1 MEETLNKHTLGICAM
16 SKKIHS
22 PHMQQILEFIQN
34 FNDFELIEF
43 TEDLIFNEEVEKWPI
58 VESMIVFFSSGFP
71 YSKVLKYIN
80 LRKPFLPNNFEM
92 QKIFWD
98 RIKVMTMLKENN
110 IPIPNEIIVE
120 REEEINN
127 DDENGIELNTSQ
139 EIEEMIVKYYE
150 EYDEENKPRAPPL
163 MENVSESN
171 KSDETSPNKLDNKEK
186 IITKNEKGEEII
198 NELEEYDEYIVYN
211 GKKIMKPFVEKP
223 RNGDDHNIYIY
234 YPMSHGGGQTRLFRK
249 TRDLSSLY
257 YPNINKIRRD
267 KSYIYEEYLQTD
279 GFDIKVY
286 TVGENYAHAEARK
299 SPSLDGIVE
308 RSKGK
313 EVRYPVNLN
322 PEEKEIARKIVK
334 IFGQNVCGFD
344 ILRSKGVSYVCDVN
358 GWSFVKGNKKYFQD
372 CAFLLR
378 KIILSNI
385 DPDLLIK
392 HPIKMHYAPVYKEMI
407 LRNKTG
413 KIEEELHSVVA
424 VFRHADR
431 SPKQKMKFVVEH
443 PALLELFEIFKENNN
458 NEIENKD
465 KGPQELKLKK
475 PNELMTVLKI
485 VKDILY
491 EKGIKGDELTLKS
504 DNFDIKLFQIKLI
517 LEKNL
522 NFEGL
527 TRKIQMRPL
536 EHKFIEDKNTKKKK
550 CVVTKALMI
559 MKWGGHITHS
569 GIEQAK
575 LLGNTFRYQFYPPGN
590 YDKGE
595 GLLRLHNT
603 YRHDLKCYSSE
614 EGRCLKSAAAFL
626 QGLLQLEGN
635 LIPIITSMV
644 WNDEQ
649 INKLLDVNCTSSDL
663 NRREAK
669 KNLNEFCNYDG
680 QLKEK
685 YINFI
690 NKDSKDIRKEQ
701 EPFINLTETIGN
713 FHNKMVYVHKLL
725 ESIVNHL
732 STKLDSKEREK
743 EYQSYFIKSKVS
755 VLSRYDSDMTENL
768 IETKLKKKNDK
779 IFKKDSITKLKKAE
793 TEKEKEKET
802 ENGNKELIKK
812 QKEKETDKIDKSN
825 KINEK
830 EIILENEKENNLN
843 DSNNSIGEII
853 HKNKKK
859 SKNNR
864 TIFDCEEEKV
874 VLIYKRYVKLF
885 NDFYDSKK
893 QKFDISKIPD
903 IYDNIKYDLIHNK
916 PIIGET
922 ALELYKIINNL
933 ADFVMPLEYGIKIED
948 KIKIG
953 NTFIKPLLIKIYN
966 DLLWLNRI
974 KIGEKLGKKTSIN
987 AIFDIG
993 NNLESLESK
1002 ERTYFGLDEE
1012 KLDKSEIKSA
1022 WRHVKTRFYFTS
1034 QSHLYSLLNTII
1046 YSMNSFLVDN
1056 GKGLNPIWNVFDLD
1070 YCSHIVFRL
1079 FENFNVDKKS
1089 DERFRIEIIVSA
1101 GADKDLTKVDNKHM
1115 IAMNP
1120 WIILNDHLSL
1130 ADFRKYFNFILSH

>member
-1 MEETLNKHTLGICAM
+1 MEEKLNKHTLGICAM
-16 SKKIHS
+16 KKKIHS
-22 PHMQQILEFIQN
+22 PHMQQILEFIDN
-34 FNDFELIEF
+34 FKDFELIEF
-43 TEDLIFNEEVEKWPI
+43 TEELIFNEEVEKWPI
-58 VESMIVFFSSGFP
+58 VESMIVFFSTGFP

-127 DDENGIELNTSQ
+127 EEENNIELNTSQ
-139 EIEEMIVKYYE
+139 EIEEMIEKYYE
-150 EYDEENKPRAPPL
+150 EYDEENKPKAPPL

-171 KSDETSPNKLDNKEK
+171 KSDENSSSNKLDDKET
-186 IITKNEKGEEII
+186 IITKNENGEEII

-267 KSYIYEEYLQTD
+267 KSYIYEEFLQTD

-334 IFGQNVCGFD
+334 IFKQNICGFD

-372 CAFLLR
+372 CAILLR

-385 DPDLLIK
+385 DPNLLIT
-392 HPIKMHYAPVYKEMI
+392 HPINMQYAPVYKEMI
-407 LRNKTG
+407 LRKSG

-431 SPKQKMKFVVEH
+431 SPKQKMKFVVDH
-443 PALLELFEIFKENNN
+443 PALLELFEIFKENNS
-458 NEIENKD
+458 END
-465 KGPQELKLKK
+465 IPQELKLKK

-485 VKDILY
+485 VKDILF
-491 EKGIKGDELTLKS
+491 EKGIKGDEYTFKS

-536 EHKFIEDKNTKKKK
+536 EHKFIEDEFTKKKK
-550 CVVTKALMI
+550 CVITKALMI

-575 LLGNTFRYQFYPPGN
+575 LLGNTFRYQFYPPG
-590 YDKGE
+590 DKGE

-644 WNDEQ
+644 WKDEQ

-669 KNLNEFCNYDG
+669 KNLNEFCNYNG
-680 QLKEK
+680 PLKEK
-685 YINFI
+685 YVNFI
-690 NKDSKDIRKEQ
+690 NNDNRKELR
-701 EPFINLTETIGN
+701 PFIQLTECIGN
-713 FHNKMVYVHKLL
+713 FHNKMVLVHRLL
-725 ESIVNHL
+725 DSIVNHL
-732 STKLDSKEREK
+732 STKLDSKEKEK
-743 EYQSYFIKSKVS
+743 EYHTYFIKSKVS
-755 VLSRYDSDMTENL
+755 VMSRYDSDMCDNL
-768 IETKLKKKNDK
+768 IEEKIKKKEEK
-779 IFKKDSITKLKKAE
+779 IFIKEKELKKAE
-793 TEKEKEKET
+793 TQNKINENEINKKEIKINENNIEKKEKEKENNN
-802 ENGNKELIKK
+802 EIIEYNDSVKSLGELI
-812 QKEKETDKIDKSN
+812 
-825 KINEK
+825 
-830 EIILENEKENNLN
+830 L
-843 DSNNSIGEII
+843 NNSSKIKKKVV
-853 HKNKKK
+853 KNKP
-859 SKNNR
+859 
-864 TIFDCEEEKV
+864 IFDCEEEKV
-874 VLIYKRYVKLF
+874 VLIYKRYVKLY
-885 NDFYDSKK
+885 NDFYDQKK
-893 QKFDISKIPD
+893 EKFDISKIPD

-916 PIIGET
+916 QIIGET
-922 ALELYKIINNL
+922 AFELYKIINNL
-933 ADFVMPLEYGIKIED
+933 ADFVMPLEYGIKIQD

-953 NTFIKPLLIKIYN
+953 ITFIRPLLNKIYN
-966 DLLWLNRI
+966 DLLWWDKDLSV
-974 KIGEKLGKKTSIN
+974 KKSICIYDVN
-987 AIFDIG
+987 Q
-993 NNLESLESK
+993 NNLASLESR
-1002 ERTYFGLDEE
+1002 ERNYFGLDEG
-1012 KLDKSEIKSA
+1012 KVDKNEIKSA
-1022 WRHVKTRFYFTS
+1022 WRHIKTRFYFTS
-1034 QSHLYSLLNTII
+1034 QSHLYSLLNTLI
-1046 YSMNSFLVDN
+1046 YNMNSFLVEN
-1056 GKGLNPIWNVFDLD
+1056 GKILNPIWSVFDLD

-1079 FENFNVDKKS
+1079 FENYNVDKKS
-1089 DERFRIEIIVSA
+1089 EERFRIEIIVSA
-1101 GADKDLTKVDNKHM
+1101 GQDKNLNMVDNNHM
-1115 IAMNP
+1115 VSMNP

-1130 ADFRKYFNFILSH
+1130 SEFKKFFKFILRA

>member
-1 MEETLNKHTLGICAM
+1 MEEKLNKHTLGICAM
-16 SKKIHS
+16 KKKIHS
-22 PHMQQILEFIQN
+22 PHMQQILEFIDN
-34 FNDFELIEF
+34 FKDFELIEF
-43 TEDLIFNEEVEKWPI
+43 TEELIFNEEVEKWPI

-98 RIKVMTMLKENN
+98 RIKVMSILKENN

-127 DDENGIELNTSQ
+127 EDENNIELNTSQ
-139 EIEEMIVKYYE
+139 EIEEMIEKYYE
-150 EYDEENKPRAPPL
+150 EYDEQNKPKAPTL

-171 KSDETSPNKLDNKEK
+171 KSDENKKNKLDDKET
-186 IITKNEKGEEII
+186 IITKNEKGEEVI
-198 NELEEYDEYIVYN
+198 NELEEYDEYIVFN

-267 KSYIYEEYLQTD
+267 KSYIYEEFSQTD

-286 TVGENYAHAEARK
+286 TVGEDYAHAEARK

-308 RSKGK
+308 RSNKGK

-334 IFGQNVCGFD
+334 IFKQNICGFD

-372 CAFLLR
+372 CAILLR

-385 DPDLLIK
+385 DPNLLIA
-392 HPIKMHYAPVYKEMI
+392 HPINIQYAPVYKEMI
-407 LRNKTG
+407 LRKSG
-413 KIEEELHSVVA
+413 KREEELHSVIA

-431 SPKQKMKFVVEH
+431 SPKQKMKVIVEH
-443 PALLELFEIFKENNN
+443 PALLELFEIFKENNSES
-458 NEIENKD
+458 EID
-465 KGPQELKLKK
+465 KIPQELKLKK

-485 VKDILY
+485 VKDILF
-491 EKGIKGDELTLKS
+491 EKGIKGDEYTLKS

-536 EHKFIEDKNTKKKK
+536 EHKFIVDEFTKNKK
-550 CVVTKALMI
+550 CVITKALMI

-575 LLGNTFRYQFYPPGN
+575 LLGNTFRYQFYPPG
-590 YDKGE
+590 DKGE

-644 WNDEQ
+644 WKDEQ

-669 KNLNEFCNYDG
+669 KNLNDFCNYDG
-680 QLKEK
+680 PLKEK
-685 YINFI
+685 YIKYI
-690 NKDSKDIRKEQ
+690 NNDNRKEL
-701 EPFINLTETIGN
+701 EPFIELTETIGN
-713 FHNKMVYVHKLL
+713 FHNKMVLVHKLL
-725 ESIVNHL
+725 DSIVNQL
-732 STKLDSKEREK
+732 STKLDSKEKEK
-743 EYQSYFIKSKVS
+743 EYHTYFIKSKIS
-755 VLSRYDSDMTENL
+755 ILSRHYSNEFDNMVEEKIKKKEENL
-768 IETKLKKKNDK
+768 FDKQNGVKKSITQNEIIEDDAKRKEKKK
-779 IFKKDSITKLKKAE
+779 E
-793 TEKEKEKET
+793 
-802 ENGNKELIKK
+802 
-812 QKEKETDKIDKSN
+812 KSN
-825 KINEK
+825 DLFDSFGEYF
-830 EIILENEKENNLN
+830 NL
-843 DSNNSIGEII
+843 
-853 HKNKKK
+853 KPKKK
-859 SKNNR
+859 ISVNQN
-864 TIFDCEEEKV
+864 TFFDCEEEKV

-885 NDFYDSKK
+885 NDFYDKK
-893 QKFDISKIPD
+893 KEKFDISKIPD

-916 PIIGET
+916 QIIGES
-922 ALELYKIINNL
+922 ALKLYKIINNL
-933 ADFVMPLEYGIKIED
+933 ADFVMPLEYGIKLEN

-953 NTFIKPLLIKIYN
+953 ITFIRPLLIKIYN
-966 DLLWLNRI
+966 DLLWSNKDMLTRGSILNST
-974 KIGEKLGKKTSIN
+974 KNL
-987 AIFDIG
+987 

-1002 ERTYFGLDEE
+1002 ERNYFGLDEG
-1012 KLDKSEIKSA
+1012 KVDKNEIKSA
-1022 WRHVKTRFYFTS
+1022 WRHIKTRFYFTS
-1034 QSHLYSLLNTII
+1034 QSHLYSLLNTLI

-1056 GKGLNPIWNVFDLD
+1056 GKTLNPIWSVFDLD

-1079 FENFNVDKKS
+1079 FENYNVDKNS
-1089 DERFRIEIIVSA
+1089 NERFRIEIIVSA
-1101 GADKDLTKVDNKHM
+1101 GANKDLTRVDKRHM
-1115 IAMNP
+1115 ISMNP

-1130 ADFRKYFNFILSH
+1130 SDFKKYFNFILSY

>member
-1 MEETLNKHTLGICAM
+1 MEDKFNRHTLGICAM
-16 SKKIHS
+16 KKKIHS
-22 PHMQQILEFIQN
+22 PHMQQILEFIDN
-34 FNDFELIEF
+34 YNDFELIEF
-43 TEDLIFNEEVEKWPI
+43 TEELIFNEDVEKWPI
-58 VESMIVFFSSGFP
+58 VEAMIVFFSTGFP

-110 IPIPNEIIVE
+110 IPIPKEIIVE

-127 DDENGIELNTSQ
+127 EDENGIELNTSQ
-139 EIEEMIVKYYE
+139 EIEEMIEKYYE
-150 EYDEENKPRAPPL
+150 EYDEENKPKAPL
-163 MENVSESN
+163 LTNNNSDLN
-171 KSDETSPNKLDNKEK
+171 KSDSGNSKLDEIEK
-186 IITKNEKGEEII
+186 IITKNEKGEEVI
-198 NELEEYDEYIVYN
+198 NELKEYDEYIVYN
-211 GKKIMKPFVEKP
+211 GTKIMKPFVEKP

-234 YPMSHGGGQTRLFRK
+234 YPISHGGGQTRLFRK

-322 PEEKEIARKIVK
+322 PEEKEIARKIVQ
-334 IFGQNVCGFD
+334 IFKQNICGFD

-372 CAFLLR
+372 CAYLLR
-378 KIILSNI
+378 KIILTNI
-385 DPDLLIK
+385 DPNLLNK
-392 HPIKMHYAPVYKEMI
+392 HPIKIKLAPFYKEMV
-407 LRNKTG
+407 LSNKSG
-413 KIEEELHSVVA
+413 KIEEELLSVVA

-431 SPKQKMKFVVEH
+431 SPKQKLKFVVDH
-443 PALLELFEIFKENNN
+443 PALLELFEIFKENNSE
-458 NEIENKD
+458 NEKD
-465 KGPQELKLKK
+465 KIPQELKLKK

-485 VKDILY
+485 VKEILF
-491 EKGIKGDELTLKS
+491 EKGINGDELTYKS

-536 EHKFIEDKNTKKKK
+536 EYNIIEDKKTKTKKWNI
-550 CVVTKALMI
+550 TKALMI

-590 YDKGE
+590 NDKGE

-644 WNDEQ
+644 WKDEQ

-669 KNLNEFCNYDG
+669 KDLNEFCNYDG

-690 NKDSKDIRKEQ
+690 NNENRKEQ
-701 EPFINLTETIGN
+701 APFINLTEKIGN
-713 FHNKMVYVHKLL
+713 FHNKMAIVHKLL
-725 ESIVNHL
+725 DNIVNQL
-732 STKLDSKEREK
+732 SSKLDSNEK
-743 EYQSYFIKSKVS
+743 EKEFHTYFIQSKNS
-755 VLSRYDSDMTENL
+755 VMSRYDSGMYENL
-768 IETKLKKKNDK
+768 LEAKLKKKEES
-779 IFKKDSITKLKKAE
+779 IFKKDTLSKFKKSE
-793 TEKEKEKET
+793 TQ
-802 ENGNKELIKK
+802 NAI
-812 QKEKETDKIDKSN
+812 IDN
-825 KINEK
+825 INEEEKDKVDDIKIKK
-830 EIILENEKENNLN
+830 EIIE
-843 DSNNSIGEII
+843 
-853 HKNKKK
+853 
-859 SKNNR
+859 
-864 TIFDCEEEKV
+864 
-874 VLIYKRYVKLF
+874 
-885 NDFYDSKK
+885 
-893 QKFDISKIPD
+893 
-903 IYDNIKYDLIHNK
+903 
-916 PIIGET
+916 
-922 ALELYKIINNL
+922 
-933 ADFVMPLEYGIKIED
+933 
-948 KIKIG
+948 
-953 NTFIKPLLIKIYN
+953 
-966 DLLWLNRI
+966 
-974 KIGEKLGKKTSIN
+974 
-987 AIFDIG
+987 
-993 NNLESLESK
+993 
-1002 ERTYFGLDEE
+1002 
-1012 KLDKSEIKSA
+1012 
-1022 WRHVKTRFYFTS
+1022 
-1034 QSHLYSLLNTII
+1034 
-1046 YSMNSFLVDN
+1046 
-1056 GKGLNPIWNVFDLD
+1056 
-1070 YCSHIVFRL
+1070 
-1079 FENFNVDKKS
+1079 
-1089 DERFRIEIIVSA
+1089 
-1101 GADKDLTKVDNKHM
+1101 
-1115 IAMNP
+1115 
-1120 WIILNDHLSL
+1120 
-1130 ADFRKYFNFILSH
+1130 

>member
-1 MEETLNKHTLGICAM
+1 MEEKLNKHTLGICAM
-16 SKKIHS
+16 KKKIHS
-22 PHMQQILEFIQN
+22 PHMQQILEFISS

-43 TEDLIFNEEVEKWPI
+43 TEELIFNEEVENWPI
-58 VESMIVFFSSGFP
+58 VESMIVFFSTGFP

-120 REEEINN
+120 REEEIDNEE
-127 DDENGIELNTSQ
+127 ENGIELNTSQ
-139 EIEEMIVKYYE
+139 EIEEMIEKYYE
-150 EYDEENKPRAPPL
+150 EYDEENKPKAPPL

-171 KSDETSPNKLDNKEK
+171 KSDETYSTKLDDVEK
-186 IITKNEKGEEII
+186 IIIKNEKGEEII

-322 PEEKEIARKIVK
+322 PQEKEIARKIVK
-334 IFGQNVCGFD
+334 IFKQNICGFD

-372 CAFLLR
+372 CAILLR

-385 DPDLLIK
+385 DPDLLVR
-392 HPIKMHYAPVYKEMI
+392 HPINIQIAPVYKEMI
-407 LRNKTG
+407 LRNNTRKL
-413 KIEEELHSVVA
+413 EEELHSVVA

-431 SPKQKMKFVVEH
+431 SPKQKMKFVVDH
-443 PALLELFEIFKENNN
+443 PALLELFEIFKENNPE
-458 NEIENKD
+458 NENGKP
-465 KGPQELKLKK
+465 PQELKLKK

-485 VKDILY
+485 VKDILFQ
-491 EKGIKGDELTLKS
+491 KGIKGDELTFKS

-527 TRKIQMRPL
+527 TRKIQIRPL
-536 EHKFIEDKNTKKKK
+536 EWKFIEDQYTKIKK
-550 CVVTKALMI
+550 CSVTKALMI

-590 YDKGE
+590 NDKGE

-644 WNDEQ
+644 WKDEQ
-649 INKLLDVNCTSSDL
+649 INKLLDVNSTYIEPF
-663 NRREAK
+663 RKEVK
-669 KNLNEFCNYDG
+669 KNLNKFCNYNG
-680 QLKEK
+680 PLKEK
-685 YINFI
+685 YLNYINNENI
-690 NKDSKDIRKEQ
+690 EKQ
-701 EPFINLTETIGN
+701 GPFIKLTENIGN
-713 FHNKMVYVHKLL
+713 FHNKMVLAHQYLDKII
-725 ESIVNHL
+725 SHL
-732 STKLDSKEREK
+732 STKLDNEEMEK
-743 EYQSYFIKSKVS
+743 EFQTYYIKNKIS
-755 VLSRYDSDMTENL
+755 VLSRYDSDEGENML
-768 IETKLKKKNDK
+768 ESILKKKEEK
-779 IFKKDSITKLKKAE
+779 IFNLDDKTD
-793 TEKEKEKET
+793 
-802 ENGNKELIKK
+802 IKK
-812 QKEKETDKIDKSN
+812 SETHKVKNGDKNIIKKTEENEKNNNNKKNEKDQKEK
-825 KINEK
+825 
-830 EIILENEKENNLN
+830 EKENNLN
-843 DSNNSIGEII
+843 DSSKSNGEVV
-853 HKNKKK
+853 HNKNKKK
-859 SKNNR
+859 SVNNK
-864 TIFDCEEEKV
+864 IIMDCEEEKI

-885 NDFYDSKK
+885 NDFYDNKK
-893 QKFDISKIPD
+893 NKFDISKIPD
-903 IYDNIKYDLIHNK
+903 IYDNIKYDIIHNK
-916 PIIGET
+916 SIIGDT
-922 ALELYKIINNL
+922 AFELYKIINDL
-933 ADFVMPLEYGIKIED
+933 ADFVMPLEYGIKFEE
-948 KIKIG
+948 KINIG
-953 NTFIKPLLIKIYN
+953 IKFIKPLLSKIYN
-966 DLLWLNRI
+966 DLLWSNQETTFKRNSVLGNLDI
-974 KIGEKLGKKTSIN
+974 K
-987 AIFDIG
+987 
-993 NNLESLESK
+993 NLQSLESK
-1002 ERTYFGLDEE
+1002 EKTYFGLDEE
-1012 KLDKSEIKSA
+1012 KLDKTEIKSA
-1022 WRHVKTRFYFTS
+1022 WRHIKTRFYFTS
-1034 QSHLYSLLNTII
+1034 QSHLYSLLNTLI

-1056 GKGLNPIWNVFDLD
+1056 GKGINPIWSVFDLD
-1070 YCSHIVFRL
+1070 YLSHIVFRL
-1079 FENFNVDKKS
+1079 FENYNVDKNSK
-1089 DERFRIEIIVSA
+1089 ERYRIEIIVSA
-1101 GADKDLTKVDNKHM
+1101 GADKDISKADSKHM
-1115 IAMNP
+1115 ISMNP

-1130 ADFRKYFNFILSH
+1130 TDHKKYFNFIMNS

>member
-1 MEETLNKHTLGICAM
+1 MEEKLNKHTLGICAM
-16 SKKIHS
+16 KKKIHS
-22 PHMQQILEFIQN
+22 PHMQQILDYIKN

-43 TEDLIFNEEVEKWPI
+43 TEEMIFNEEVEKWPI
-58 VESMIVFFSSGFP
+58 VESMIVFFSTGFP

-80 LRKPFLPNNFEM
+80 LRKPFLPNDFEI

-98 RIKVMTMLKENN
+98 RIKVMTLLKENN

-120 REEEINN
+120 RETEVNN
-127 DDENGIELNTSQ
+127 EDQNDIELNTSQ
-139 EIEEMIVKYYE
+139 EIEEMIDKYYE
-150 EYDEENKPRAPPL
+150 EYEEDNKPKAPPL
-163 MENVSESN
+163 MEVDSN
-171 KSDETSPNKLDNKEK
+171 KNDENNSIKLYDVEK

-198 NELEEYDEYIVYN
+198 NELEEYDEYIVYK

-322 PEEKEIARKIVK
+322 PAEKDIARKIVQ
-334 IFGQNVCGFD
+334 IFKQNICGFD

-372 CAFLLR
+372 CAIILR
-378 KIILSNI
+378 QIILSNI
-385 DPDLLIK
+385 DPNLLIK
-392 HPIKMHYAPVYKEMI
+392 HPIIMQISPVYKEMI
-407 LRNKTG
+407 LRNNRG
-413 KIEEELHSVVA
+413 RLEEELHSVVA

-431 SPKQKMKFVVEH
+431 SPKQKMKLVVEH
-443 PALLELFEIFKENNN
+443 PALLKLFEIFQENNYYE
-458 NEIENKD
+458 NEKD
-465 KGPQELKLKK
+465 KIPLELKLKK

-485 VKDILY
+485 VKDILF
-491 EKGIKGDELTLKS
+491 EKGIKGDELTKS

-536 EHKFIEDKNTKKKK
+536 EYKYVEDTTTNVKK
-550 CVVTKALMI
+550 CIITKALMI
-559 MKWGGHITHS
+559 VKWGGHITHS

-590 YDKGE
+590 NDKGE

-635 LIPIITSMV
+635 LIPVITSMV
-644 WNDEQ
+644 WKNEQ

-690 NKDSKDIRKEQ
+690 NKENRKEQ
-701 EPFINLTETIGN
+701 GPFIQLTETIGN
-713 FHNKMVYVHKLL
+713 FHNKMVCAYKLL
-725 ESIVNHL
+725 EKIVNHL
-732 STKLDSKEREK
+732 STKLDSEEK
-743 EYQSYFIKSKVS
+743 EKEFHTYFITSKVS
-755 VLSRYDSDMTENL
+755 VLSRYDSDMCDNYMEAQ
-768 IETKLKKKNDK
+768 LKKNEEK
-779 IFKKDSITKLKKAE
+779 ILKRESEAKPE
-793 TEKEKEKET
+793 
-802 ENGNKELIKK
+802 
-812 QKEKETDKIDKSN
+812 
-825 KINEK
+825 
-830 EIILENEKENNLN
+830 EKENKKEKKKDDKNVSNESLN
-843 DSNNSIGEII
+843 DSSKSLNEIV
-853 HKNKKK
+853 HNKTKKKVKNKK
-859 SKNNR
+859 
-864 TIFDCEEEKV
+864 IIMDCEEEKI

-885 NDFYDSKK
+885 NDFYNQKK

-903 IYDNIKYDLIHNK
+903 IYDNIKYDIIHNK
-916 PIIGET
+916 QIIGET
-922 ALELYKIINNL
+922 AFELYKIINNL
-933 ADFVMPLEYGIKIED
+933 ADFVMPLEYGIKIEE

-953 NTFIKPLLIKIYN
+953 IAFIKPLLTKIFS
-966 DLLWLNRI
+966 DLLWSNRDFLNKR
-974 KIGEKLGKKTSIN
+974 TSDSMFSDN
-987 AIFDIG
+987 LQA
-993 NNLESLESK
+993 LESQ

-1012 KLDKSEIKSA
+1012 KLDKSEIRSA
-1022 WRHVKTRFYFTS
+1022 WRHIKTRFYFTS
-1034 QSHLYSLLNTII
+1034 QSHLYSLLNTLI

-1056 GKGLNPIWNVFDLD
+1056 GKTINPIWSVFDLD

-1079 FENFNVDKKS
+1079 FENYNVDKKS
-1089 DERFRIEIIVSA
+1089 KERFRIEIIVSA
-1101 GADKDLTKVDNKHM
+1101 GADKDLTKVDSNHM
-1115 IAMNP
+1115 ISMNP
-1120 WIILNDHLSL
+1120 WIILNDHLNL
-1130 ADFRKYFNFILSH
+1130 YDFKQYFNFIFSS

>member
-1 MEETLNKHTLGICAM
+1 MEDKLNRHTLGICAM
-16 SKKIHS
+16 KKKIHS
-22 PHMQQILEFIQN
+22 PHMQQILEFIDN

-43 TEDLIFNEEVEKWPI
+43 TEELIFNEDVEKWPI
-58 VESMIVFFSSGFP
+58 VESMIVFFSTGFP

-120 REEEINN
+120 REKEINN
-127 DDENGIELNTSQ
+127 EDDNGIELNTSQ
-139 EIEEMIVKYYE
+139 EIEEMIEKYYE
-150 EYDEENKPRAPPL
+150 EYDEENKPKAPLL
-163 MENVSESN
+163 MENN
-171 KSDETSPNKLDNKEK
+171 SDLNQSDSGNSKLDEIEK
-186 IITKNEKGEEII
+186 IITKNDKGEEEI

-234 YPMSHGGGQTRLFRK
+234 YPLSHGGGQTRLFRK

-313 EVRYPVNLN
+313 EIRYPVNLN

-334 IFGQNVCGFD
+334 IFKQNICGFD

-372 CAFLLR
+372 CAILLR
-378 KIILSNI
+378 KIILTNI
-385 DPDLLIK
+385 DPILLTK
-392 HPIKMHYAPVYKEMI
+392 HPINIKLAPVYKEMI
-407 LRNKTG
+407 LRKSG
-413 KIEEELHSVVA
+413 KLEEELHSVVA

-431 SPKQKMKFVVEH
+431 SPKQKLKFVVEH
-443 PALLELFEIFKENNN
+443 PSLLELFEIFKENIFE
-458 NEIENKD
+458 NEKD
-465 KGPQELKLKK
+465 KIPQELKLKK

-485 VKDILY
+485 VKEILI
-491 EKGIKGDELTLKS
+491 EKGINGDELIYKE

-536 EHKFIEDKNTKKKK
+536 EYNLVEDKETKTKKWNI
-550 CVVTKALMI
+550 TKALMI

-590 YDKGE
+590 NDKGE

-644 WNDEQ
+644 WKDEQ
-649 INKLLDVNCTSSDL
+649 INKLLDVNCTSCEL

-669 KNLNEFCNYDG
+669 KNLNDFCNYDG

-690 NKDSKDIRKEQ
+690 NNEKRKEQ
-701 EPFINLTETIGN
+701 IPFINLTEKIGN
-713 FHNKMVYVHKLL
+713 FHNKMVLVHKLL
-725 ESIVNHL
+725 DKIVNQL
-732 STKLDSKEREK
+732 STKLNSKEKEK
-743 EYQSYFIKSKVS
+743 EYHTYFIQSKMS
-755 VLSRYDSDMTENL
+755 VMSRYDSSKDNSLE
-768 IETKLKKKNDK
+768 KLKKKEEK
-779 IFKKDSITKLKKAE
+779 IFKKDTMSKFRKSE
-793 TEKEKEKET
+793 TQNRIEEKTEEKFEDKEK
-802 ENGNKELIKK
+802 NKNEVN
-812 QKEKETDKIDKSN
+812 EKETDKDK
-825 KINEK
+825 EK
-830 EIILENEKENNLN
+830 C
-843 DSNNSIGEII
+843 DSNTSLGEILRN
-853 HKNKKK
+853 KTKKK
-859 SKNNR
+859 TVNN

-874 VLIYKRYVKLF
+874 VLIYKRYVKLY
-885 NDFYDSKK
+885 NDFYDKK
-893 QKFDISKIPD
+893 KEKFDISKIPD

-916 PIIGET
+916 QIIGET
-922 ALELYKIINNL
+922 ASGLYGIINNL

-948 KIKIG
+948 KITIG
-953 NTFIKPLLIKIYN
+953 IAFIKPLLTKIYN
-966 DLLWLNRI
+966 DLLWSNKNNKII
-974 KIGEKLGKKTSIN
+974 KNDESSK
-987 AIFDIG
+987 
-993 NNLESLESK
+993 NLENLESK
-1002 ERTYFGLDEE
+1002 ERTYFGLDKN
-1012 KLDKSEIKSA
+1012 KLDKDEIKSA
-1022 WRHVKTRFYFTS
+1022 WRHIKTRFYFTS
-1034 QSHLYSLLNTII
+1034 QSHLYSLLNTLI

-1056 GKGLNPIWNVFDLD
+1056 GKSINPIWSIFDLD

-1079 FENFNVDKKS
+1079 FENYNVDKLSK
-1089 DERFRIEIIVSA
+1089 ERFRIEIIVSA
-1101 GADKDLTKVDNKHM
+1101 GACKDLTKVDSRHM
-1115 IAMNP
+1115 ISMNP

-1130 ADFRKYFNFILSH
+1130 SDFKKYFNFILNS

>member
-1 MEETLNKHTLGICAM
+1 
-16 SKKIHS
+16 
-22 PHMQQILEFIQN
+22 
-34 FNDFELIEF
+34 
-43 TEDLIFNEEVEKWPI
+43 
-58 VESMIVFFSSGFP
+58 MIVFFSTGFP
-71 YSKVLKYIN
+71 YTKVLKYIN
-80 LRKPFLPNNFEM
+80 LRKPFLPNDFEI

-98 RIKVMTMLKENN
+98 RIKVMTLLKENN

-120 REEEINN
+120 RETEVNNEEQN
-127 DDENGIELNTSQ
+127 EIELNTSQ
-139 EIEEMIVKYYE
+139 EIEEMIDKYYE
-150 EYDEENKPRAPPL
+150 EYEEDNKPKAPPL
-163 MENVSESN
+163 KEVDSN
-171 KSDETSPNKLDNKEK
+171 KNDENNSIKLYDEEK

-198 NELEEYDEYIVYN
+198 NELEEYDEYIVYK

-322 PEEKEIARKIVK
+322 PAEKDIARKIVQ
-334 IFGQNVCGFD
+334 IFKQNICGFD

-372 CAFLLR
+372 CAIILR

-385 DPDLLIK
+385 DPNLLIK
-392 HPIKMHYAPVYKEMI
+392 HPIIMQISPVYKEMI
-407 LRNKTG
+407 LRNSRG
-413 KIEEELHSVVA
+413 RLEEELHSVVA

-431 SPKQKMKFVVEH
+431 SPKQKMKLVVEH
-443 PALLELFEIFKENNN
+443 PALLKLFEIFQENNYYE
-458 NEIENKD
+458 NEKD
-465 KGPQELKLKK
+465 KIPLELKLKK

-485 VKDILY
+485 VKDILF
-491 EKGIKGDELTLKS
+491 EKGIKGDELTKS

-536 EHKFIEDKNTKKKK
+536 EHKFVEDTSTNAKK
-550 CVVTKALMI
+550 CIITKALMI
-559 MKWGGHITHS
+559 VKWGGHITHS

-590 YDKGE
+590 NDKGE

-635 LIPIITSMV
+635 LIPVITSMV
-644 WNDEQ
+644 WKNEQ

-690 NKDSKDIRKEQ
+690 NKENRKEQ
-701 EPFINLTETIGN
+701 GPFIQLTETIGN
-713 FHNKMVYVHKLL
+713 FHNKMVYAHKLL
-725 ESIVNHL
+725 EKIVNHL
-732 STKLDSKEREK
+732 STKLDSEEK
-743 EYQSYFIKSKVS
+743 EKECHTYFITSKVS
-755 VLSRYDSDMTENL
+755 VLSRYD
-768 IETKLKKKNDK
+768 
-779 IFKKDSITKLKKAE
+779 
-793 TEKEKEKET
+793 
-802 ENGNKELIKK
+802 
-812 QKEKETDKIDKSN
+812 
-825 KINEK
+825 
-830 EIILENEKENNLN
+830 
-843 DSNNSIGEII
+843 
-853 HKNKKK
+853 
-859 SKNNR
+859 
-864 TIFDCEEEKV
+864 
-874 VLIYKRYVKLF
+874 
-885 NDFYDSKK
+885 
-893 QKFDISKIPD
+893 
-903 IYDNIKYDLIHNK
+903 
-916 PIIGET
+916 
-922 ALELYKIINNL
+922 
-933 ADFVMPLEYGIKIED
+933 
-948 KIKIG
+948 
-953 NTFIKPLLIKIYN
+953 
-966 DLLWLNRI
+966 
-974 KIGEKLGKKTSIN
+974 
-987 AIFDIG
+987 
-993 NNLESLESK
+993 
-1002 ERTYFGLDEE
+1002 
-1012 KLDKSEIKSA
+1012 
-1022 WRHVKTRFYFTS
+1022 
-1034 QSHLYSLLNTII
+1034 
-1046 YSMNSFLVDN
+1046 
-1056 GKGLNPIWNVFDLD
+1056 
-1070 YCSHIVFRL
+1070 
-1079 FENFNVDKKS
+1079 
-1089 DERFRIEIIVSA
+1089 
-1101 GADKDLTKVDNKHM
+1101 
-1115 IAMNP
+1115 
-1120 WIILNDHLSL
+1120 
-1130 ADFRKYFNFILSH
+1130 

>member
-1 MEETLNKHTLGICAM
+1 MEDNFKKHTLGICAM
-16 SKKIHS
+16 KKKIHS
-22 PHMQQILEFIQN
+22 PHMQQILEFIKN
-34 FNDFELIEF
+34 FNDFDLIEF
-43 TEDLIFNEEVEKWPI
+43 TEDLIFNEEVENWPV
-58 VESMIVFFSSGFP
+58 VESMIVFFSTGFP

-98 RIKVMTMLKENN
+98 RIKVMTMLKENG

-127 DDENGIELNTSQ
+127 DNESSIELNTSQ
-139 EIEEMIVKYYE
+139 EIEEMIEKYYE
-150 EYDEENKPRAPPL
+150 EYNEENKPKAPPL
-163 MENVSESN
+163 KENISESN
-171 KSDETSPNKLDNKEK
+171 KGENNEVNKDKVDNIEK

-198 NELEEYDEYIVYN
+198 NELEEHDEYIIYN

-286 TVGENYAHAEARK
+286 TVGEKYAHAEARK

-308 RSKGK
+308 RSNGK

-322 PEEKEIARKIVK
+322 PEEKEISRKIVK
-334 IFGQNVCGFD
+334 IFKQNICGFD

-372 CAFLLR
+372 CAIILR
-378 KIILSNI
+378 EIILSNI
-385 DPDLLIK
+385 DPNLLIK
-392 HPIKMHYAPVYKEMI
+392 HPIIMQNSPVYKGMI
-407 LRNKTG
+407 LRSKSG
-413 KIEEELHSVVA
+413 KYEEELHSVVA

-431 SPKQKMKFVVEH
+431 SPKQKMKLVVEH
-443 PALLELFEIFKENNN
+443 PALLELFEIFKENISE
-458 NEIENKD
+458 NEIDNT
-465 KGPQELKLKK
+465 PQELKLKK
-475 PNELMTVLKI
+475 PNELMVVLKI
-485 VKDILY
+485 VKDILF
-491 EKGIKGDELTLKS
+491 EKGIQGDELTLKS

-536 EHKFIEDKNTKKKK
+536 EFKYIEDKTTNTKKFI
-550 CVVTKALMI
+550 VTKALMI

-575 LLGNTFRYQFYPPGN
+575 LLGNTFRYQFYPQGKN
-590 YDKGE
+590 DKGE

-603 YRHDLKCYSSE
+603 YRHDLKCYSNE

-644 WNDEQ
+644 WKDEQ
-649 INKLLDVNCTSSDL
+649 INKLLDVNCTSSDI

-669 KNLNEFCNYDG
+669 KRLNEFCNYNG

-690 NKDSKDIRKEQ
+690 KCENRKEQ
-701 EPFINLTETIGN
+701 EPFIDLTERIGN
-713 FHNKMVYVHKLL
+713 FHNKMVFVHQLL
-725 ESIVNHL
+725 EKIVNHL
-732 STKLDSKEREK
+732 SSKLDNQEKEK
-743 EYQSYFIKSKVS
+743 EYQTYFIKSKVS
-755 VLSRYDSDMTENL
+755 ILSRYSRFDSDLSENL
-768 IETKLKKKNDK
+768 IEKKIQKTEEKVFKKEPKIKRTESINLDNNNKIKDNKEIDSNNKIELNKKNEK
-779 IFKKDSITKLKKAE
+779 NKEYEYNKKDSNLSPGKFKHNKPKKMSLATK
-793 TEKEKEKET
+793 
-802 ENGNKELIKK
+802 
-812 QKEKETDKIDKSN
+812 
-825 KINEK
+825 
-830 EIILENEKENNLN
+830 
-843 DSNNSIGEII
+843 
-853 HKNKKK
+853 
-859 SKNNR
+859 

-885 NDFYDSKK
+885 NDFYDKK
-893 QKFDISKIPD
+893 KEKFDISKIPD
-903 IYDNIKYDLIHNK
+903 IYDNIKYDIIHNK
-916 PIIGET
+916 QIIGET
-922 ALELYKIINNL
+922 AFELYKIVNNL
-933 ADFVMPLEYGIKIED
+933 ADFVMPLEYGIKIEN

-953 NTFIKPLLIKIYN
+953 ITFIKPLLIKIYN
-966 DLLWLNRI
+966 DLLCLNRI
-974 KIGEKLGKKTSIN
+974 KLGDKFGKKSIFN
-987 AIFDIG
+987 QIFDIK
-993 NNLESLESK
+993 NLESLESK
-1002 ERTYFGLDEE
+1002 EKTYFGLDEG
-1012 KLDKSEIKSA
+1012 KLDKNEIKSS
-1022 WRHVKTRFYFTS
+1022 WRHIKTRFYFTS
-1034 QSHLYSLLNTII
+1034 QSHLYSLLNTLI

-1056 GKGLNPIWNVFDLD
+1056 GKGINPIWSVFDLD

-1079 FENFNVDKKS
+1079 FENFNVDKNS
-1089 DERFRIEIIVSA
+1089 NERFRIEIIVSS
-1101 GADKDLTKVDNKHM
+1101 GADKDLTKVDQKHM
-1115 IAMNP
+1115 VLMNP

-1130 ADFRKYFNFILSH
+1130 SDFKKYFNFILNY

>member
-1 MEETLNKHTLGICAM
+1 MKYIFNYFKRKMEEKLNKHTLGICAM
-16 SKKIHS
+16 KKKIHS
-22 PHMQQILEFIQN
+22 PHMQQILEFINN

-43 TEDLIFNEEVEKWPI
+43 TEDIIFNKEVENWPI
-58 VESMIVFFSSGFP
+58 VEAMIVFFSTGFP

-80 LRKPFLPNNFEM
+80 LRKPFLPNDFEI

-120 REEEINN
+120 REAEVNN
-127 DDENGIELNTSQ
+127 EDENEIELNTSQ
-139 EIEEMIVKYYE
+139 EIEEMIDKYYE
-150 EYDEENKPRAPPL
+150 EYEEENKPKAPPL
-163 MENVSESN
+163 MEKLSESN
-171 KSDETSPNKLDNKEK
+171 KSDEPNSTKLDDVEK

-257 YPNINKIRRD
+257 YPNVNKIRRD

-334 IFGQNVCGFD
+334 IFKQNICGFD

-372 CAFLLR
+372 CAILLR

-385 DPDLLIK
+385 DPNLLIK
-392 HPIKMHYAPVYKEMI
+392 HPISMQIAPVYKEMI
-407 LRNKTG
+407 LRNNTG
-413 KIEEELHSVVA
+413 RLEEELHSVVA

-431 SPKQKMKFVVEH
+431 SPKQKMKLVVEH
-443 PALLELFEIFKENNN
+443 PALLKLFEIFKENNN
-458 NEIENKD
+458 NENEKD
-465 KGPQELKLKK
+465 KIPQELKLKK

-485 VKDILY
+485 VKDILF
-491 EKGIKGDELTLKS
+491 EKGIKGDELIKS

-527 TRKIQMRPL
+527 TRKIQIRPL
-536 EHKFIEDKNTKKKK
+536 EYKYVEDNITKNKKY
-550 CVVTKALMI
+550 VITKALMI

-590 YDKGE
+590 NDKGE

-635 LIPIITSMV
+635 LIPVITSMV
-644 WNDEQ
+644 WKNEQ

-680 QLKEK
+680 RLKDK

-690 NKDSKDIRKEQ
+690 NSENRKEQ
-701 EPFINLTETIGN
+701 GPFIELTETIGN
-713 FHNKMVYVHKLL
+713 FHNKMVYAHKLM
-725 ESIVNHL
+725 ENIVNQL
-732 STKLDSKEREK
+732 STKLDSKEKEK
-743 EYQSYFIKSKVS
+743 EFHTYFIKSKIS
-755 VLSRYDSDMTENL
+755 VLSRYDSDMDENL
-768 IETKLKKKNDK
+768 IEAKLKKNEKLILNKEVKKGDKEENKEKDKNDK
-779 IFKKDSITKLKKAE
+779 NT
-793 TEKEKEKET
+793 
-802 ENGNKELIKK
+802 
-812 QKEKETDKIDKSN
+812 
-825 KINEK
+825 INEK
-830 EIILENEKENNLN
+830 ENSFN
-843 DSNNSIGEII
+843 DSSKSLGEII
-853 HKNKKK
+853 HCKTKKK
-859 SKNNR
+859 SKNSK
-864 TIFDCEEEKV
+864 IIMDCEEEKI

-885 NDFYDSKK
+885 NDFYDEKK

-903 IYDNIKYDLIHNK
+903 IYDNIKYDIIHNK
-916 PIIGET
+916 QIIGDT
-922 ALELYKIINNL
+922 AFELYKIINNL
-933 ADFVMPLEYGIKIED
+933 ADFVMPLEYGIKIEE

-953 NTFIKPLLIKIYN
+953 ITFIKPLLTKIFN
-966 DLLWLNRI
+966 DLTWSNKENISRR
-974 KIGEKLGKKTSIN
+974 TSVYMIN
-987 AIFDIG
+987 
-993 NNLESLESK
+993 NNLQTLENQ

-1012 KLDKSEIKSA
+1012 KLDKTEIKSA
-1022 WRHVKTRFYFTS
+1022 WRHIKTRFYFTS
-1034 QSHLYSLLNTII
+1034 QSHLYSLLNTLI

-1056 GKGLNPIWNVFDLD
+1056 GKGINPIWSVFDLD

-1079 FENFNVDKKS
+1079 FENYNVKKQS
-1089 DERFRIEIIVSA
+1089 KERFRIEIIVSS
-1101 GADKDLTKVDNKHM
+1101 GANKDLTKVDSRHM
-1115 IAMNP
+1115 VSLNP

-1130 ADFRKYFNFILSH
+1130 DDFRKYFNFILSS

>member
-1 MEETLNKHTLGICAM
+1 MEEKLNKHTLGICAM
-16 SKKIHS
+16 KKKIHS
-22 PHMQQILEFIQN
+22 PHMQQILENIN
-34 FNDFELIEF
+34 SFNDFELIEF
-43 TEDLIFNEEVEKWPI
+43 TEELIFNEEVEKWPI
-58 VESMIVFFSSGFP
+58 VESMIVFFSTGFP

-110 IPIPNEIIVE
+110 IPIPKEIIVE

-127 DDENGIELNTSQ
+127 EEENSIELNTSQ
-139 EIEEMIVKYYE
+139 EIEEMIEKYYE
-150 EYDEENKPRAPPL
+150 EYDEENKPKAPPL

-171 KSDETSPNKLDNKEK
+171 KSDETYSTKLDDVEK
-186 IITKNEKGEEII
+186 IIIKNEKGEEII

-322 PEEKEIARKIVK
+322 PQEKEIARKIVK
-334 IFGQNVCGFD
+334 IFKQNICGFD

-372 CAFLLR
+372 CAILLR

-392 HPIKMHYAPVYKEMI
+392 HPINIQIAPVYKEMI
-407 LRNKTG
+407 LRNNSG
-413 KIEEELHSVVA
+413 KLEEELHSVVA

-431 SPKQKMKFVVEH
+431 SPKQKLKVVVDH
-443 PALLELFEIFKENNN
+443 PALLELFEIFKENNSE
-458 NEIENKD
+458 NEND
-465 KGPQELKLKK
+465 KLPQELKLKK

-485 VKDILY
+485 VKDILFQ
-491 EKGIKGDELTLKS
+491 KGIKGDELTFKS

-527 TRKIQMRPL
+527 TRKIQIRPL
-536 EHKFIEDKNTKKKK
+536 EWKFIEDQYTKIKK
-550 CVVTKALMI
+550 CSVTKALMI

-590 YDKGE
+590 NDKGE

-644 WNDEQ
+644 WKDEQ
-649 INKLLDVNCTSSDL
+649 INKLLDVNSTYIEPF
-663 NRREAK
+663 RKEVK
-669 KNLNEFCNYDG
+669 KNLNKFCNYNG
-680 QLKEK
+680 PLKEK
-685 YINFI
+685 YLNYINNENI
-690 NKDSKDIRKEQ
+690 EKQ
-701 EPFINLTETIGN
+701 GPFIKLTENIGN
-713 FHNKMVYVHKLL
+713 FHNKMVAVHQYLDK
-725 ESIVNHL
+725 IVNHL
-732 STKLDSKEREK
+732 STKLDSEEMEK
-743 EYQSYFIKSKVS
+743 ECHTYYIKNKIST
-755 VLSRYDSDMTENL
+755 LSRYDSDMSDNFFQS
-768 IETKLKKKNDK
+768 KLKKKEEKFFKLDD
-779 IFKKDSITKLKKAE
+779 KKDLKKSE
-793 TEKEKEKET
+793 SHEDKQEEKNNNKIEEKEK
-802 ENGNKELIKK
+802 NNKIKK
-812 QKEKETDKIDKSN
+812 
-825 KINEK
+825 NEK
-830 EIILENEKENNLN
+830 DQKGKEKENNFS
-843 DSNNSIGEII
+843 DSSKSIEEII
-853 HKNKKK
+853 HSKSKKK
-859 SKNNR
+859 SVSNK
-864 TIFDCEEEKV
+864 IIMDCEEEKI
-874 VLIYKRYVKLF
+874 VLIYKRYKKLF
-885 NDFYDSKK
+885 NDFYNKEKD
-893 QKFDISKIPD
+893 KFDISKIPD
-903 IYDNIKYDLIHNK
+903 IYDNIKYDIIHNK
-916 PIIGET
+916 SIIGDT
-922 ALELYKIINNL
+922 AFELYKIINDL
-933 ADFVMPLEYGIKIED
+933 ADFVMPLEYGIKFEE
-948 KIKIG
+948 KINIG
-953 NTFIKPLLIKIYN
+953 IKFIKPLLSKIYN
-966 DLLWLNRI
+966 DLLWSNQEIIQRNNV
-974 KIGEKLGKKTSIN
+974 LG
-987 AIFDIG
+987 
-993 NNLESLESK
+993 NLDMKNLQSLESK
-1002 ERTYFGLDEE
+1002 ERTYFGLDKE
-1012 KLDKSEIKSA
+1012 KLDKTEIKSA
-1022 WRHVKTRFYFTS
+1022 WRHIKTRFYFTS
-1034 QSHLYSLLNTII
+1034 QSHLYSLLNTLI

-1056 GKGLNPIWNVFDLD
+1056 GKGINPIWSVFDLD
-1070 YCSHIVFRL
+1070 YLSHIVFRL
-1079 FENFNVDKKS
+1079 FENYNVDKES
-1089 DERFRIEIIVSA
+1089 NERYRIEIIVSS
-1101 GADKDLTKVDNKHM
+1101 GADKDISKADSKHM
-1115 IAMNP
+1115 ISMNP

-1130 ADFRKYFNFILSH
+1130 SDLKKYFNFIMNS